1 MYLQYF
7 KIPSRHFAYSLA
19 DFELNLCICYTLYEV
34 CMSTV
39 RAIHVVKFSRL
50 TSDPNA
56 LPETT
61 AQSRQEQN
69 QQSDQDPSERN
80 LQAR

>member
-1 MYLQYF
+1 M
-7 KIPSRHFAYSLA
+7 
-19 DFELNLCICYTLYEV
+19 NCIYIF
-34 CMSTV
+34 TV
-39 RAIHVVKFSRL
+39 QAIHVVKFSRL

-61 AQSRQEQN
+61 AQSSQEQN
-69 QQSDQDPSERN
+69 QQSDQEPSERN

>member
-1 MYLQYF
+1 MYLQCF

-19 DFELNLCICYTLYEV
+19 DFECYIIYEV

-61 AQSRQEQN
+61 AQSSQEQN
-69 QQSDQDPSERN
+69 QQSDQEPSERN